1 MSMFRHS
8 ERSEESLKKKDV
20 SPVFF
25 FRLILMI
32 IGGNLLQIFLL
43 TIFKNILILYGSFF
57 NCFGE
62 MLYD

>member
-8 ERSEESLKKKDV
+8 ERSEESLKKRCFACV
-20 SPVFF
+20 F